1 MPEAIAL
8 FTNSVCQQ
16 TEFKI
21 GAVRCGHCLS
31 ICELSAS
38 LRGSSL
44 APATRERTCSQA
56 NSARKKGDEWRVLQK
71 NTLIQLLKKVFNVYH
86 NHGMSRELRAIM
98 H

>member
-8 FTNSVCQQ
+8 FTDSVCQQ

-21 GAVRCGHCLS
+21 GAVRCGHYLS

-38 LRGSSL
+38 LRASSL
-44 APATRERTCSQA
+44 APAPRERACSQA
-56 NSARKKGDEWRVLQK
+56 NSARKRRDEWRVLQK
-71 NTLIQLLKKVFNVYH
+71 NTLIQLLKKLFNVYH
-86 NHGMSRELRAIM
+86 KLGMSREMRAVM

>member
-8 FTNSVCQQ
+8 FTDSVCQQ

-21 GAVRCGHCLS
+21 GAVRCGHYLS

-38 LRGSSL
+38 LRK
-44 APATRERTCSQA
+44 RR
-56 NSARKKGDEWRVLQK
+56 DEWRVLQK
-71 NTLIQLLKKVFNVYH
+71 NTLIQLLKKLFNVYH
-86 NHGMSRELRAIM
+86 KLGMSREMRAVM